1 MIPLDKCLC
10 LLKIKVFEMMVNWKI
25 LLKSRKYS
33 NFLNQMIGM
42 GDRDK
47 CLMSLLPDFHELK
60 SSLCHSSYL
69 PEDIF
74 DHCIRFVNDL

>member
-1 MIPLDKCLC
+1 
-10 LLKIKVFEMMVNWKI
+10 MMVNWKI

-42 GDRDK
+42 EDRDK
-47 CLMSLLPDFHELK
+47 CLISLLPDFHELK
-60 SSLCHSSYL
+60 WSLCHSLYS
-69 PEDIF
+69 PEDNF